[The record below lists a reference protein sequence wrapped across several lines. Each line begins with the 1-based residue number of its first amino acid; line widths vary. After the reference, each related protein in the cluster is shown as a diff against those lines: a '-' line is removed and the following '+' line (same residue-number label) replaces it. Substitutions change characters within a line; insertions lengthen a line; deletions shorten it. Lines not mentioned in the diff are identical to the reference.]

1 MEPTQSTTKKFLPVI
16 VIIFAI
22 AIVLFLFLLLANKVQ
37 NKTEEPANEVTSS
50 SNEEKNE
57 SDGKSILSGLLEKK
71 VTTNKESLLSRLL
84 GKNEEENQEN
94 DATVQPVDLYYIVE
108 TGESASIAYF
118 YISSVS
124 TPIQGIQMVVAYP
137 ENVTPTSIESSIRFP
152 DLIKN
157 EINTENRTIF
167 AMASIGATGEA
178 VTGAYPI
185 FTVIFNGENPNFII
199 DTEKT
204 IVAAY
209 GKSIPFTVI
218 SAPK

>member
-1 MEPTQSTTKKFLPVI
+1 MEPTQSTTKKFLPII
-16 VIIFAI
+16 VILFAI
-22 AIVLFLFLLLANKVQ
+22 TIVLFLFLLLTNKVQ

-50 SNEEKNE
+50 SNEEK
-57 SDGKSILSGLLEKK
+57 K
-71 VTTNKESLLSRLL
+71 VTTNKESLLSKLL
-84 GKNEEENQEN
+84 EKNEEKNQEN
-94 DATVQPVDLYYIVE
+94 DETVQPVDLYYVVE

-124 TPIQGIQMVVAYP
+124 TPIQGIQMLVAYP

-167 AMASIGATGEA
+167 AMASVGTDGES

-199 DTEKT
+199 DSEKT
-204 IVAAY
+204 IVAAN
-209 GKSIPFTVI
+209 GKSIPFAVI